1 MARELFRALIAL
13 VGVSA
18 TTAAHAAGSTPAAPA
33 APAAAVVTTTA
44 VVDDPAR
51 AKVLFDEA
59 VALGNAGNFPE
70 ACQKL
75 EESRKLH
82 DGLGTAFHLAGCWVK
97 IGRTASAYALFGEI
111 AKRSAETGQTERAE
125 LSRSRM
131 EALAPKLSR
140 IRIDVVDRASP
151 PQVYRD
157 DVPVP
162 ESDWGKPVA
171 VDRGPHEIR
180 ATAEGKAPWLAKVD
194 VTEASTIY
202 AVSIAALGAASA
214 PKPAV
219 VATVVAEPNAKPEPT
234 PEPKPLPPPPAERSS
249 GHTQRT
255 IAVVVGGVGVAAL
268 AVGILEGAQYLDKNQ
283 EAKGICPSN
292 QNCTDDEIQAHQ
304 DAVDAAKTARTW
316 AYVGVGVGAAALG
329 TATYLFFSA
338 PRGPNREQ
346 RATAFR
352 VEPLV
357 DGRGTWGG
365 ALRGS
370 F

>member
-1 MARELFRALIAL
+1 MAPEMRRALIAL
-13 VGVSA
+13 VGF
-18 TTAAHAAGSTPAAPA
+18 AAPA
-33 APAAAVVTTTA
+33 VAKAADSAASPAATVSTSAVITTTP
-44 VVDDPAR
+44 VIDDPVR
-51 AKVLFDEA
+51 AKVLFDDA
-59 VALGNAGNFPE
+59 VELGNAGRFAE

-111 AKRSAETGQTERAE
+111 AKRAEDSGQKERAE

-140 IRIDVVDRASP
+140 VRIDVASRAGNP
-151 PQVYRD
+151 EVYRD

-171 VDRGPHEIR
+171 VDRGQHEIR
-180 ATAEGKAPWLAKVD
+180 ATADGKAPWSAKVD
-194 VTEASTIY
+194 VSEAATIY
-202 AVSIAALGAASA
+202 ALSIPPLGTAMS
-214 PKPAV
+214 PKSPV
-219 VATVVAEPNAKPEPT
+219 VATVAAEPPVRPA
-234 PEPKPLPPPPAERSS
+234 PEPKPLPPPAPDRGS

-292 QNCTDDEIQAHQ
+292 QNCTEDEIQAHQ
-304 DAVDAAKTARTW
+304 EAVDAARTARTW

-338 PRGPNREQ
+338 PRGAGPEQ